1 MTAVRNRTFEL
12 TTTVMFPEV
21 SDLVGYATKLSDAV
35 RTVVQEYVGTVTAFL
50 IYPDTASGDVTYGL
64 RFAAIDPSY
73 MDDIADEIL
82 DKSVALV
89 AERDGVRPVHIER
102 EASVL
107 VQA

>member
-12 TTTVMFPEV
+12 TTTIMFPGV
-21 SDLVGYATKLSDAV
+21 SDLVAYAAKLSDAV

-50 IYPDTASGDVTYGL
+50 VYPDTTSGDVTYGI
-64 RFAAIDPSY
+64 RFAAIEPSY

-82 DKSVALV
+82 DKAVALV
-89 AERDGVRPVHIER
+89 AERDGEAPPQVER
-102 EASVL
+102 EGSVL